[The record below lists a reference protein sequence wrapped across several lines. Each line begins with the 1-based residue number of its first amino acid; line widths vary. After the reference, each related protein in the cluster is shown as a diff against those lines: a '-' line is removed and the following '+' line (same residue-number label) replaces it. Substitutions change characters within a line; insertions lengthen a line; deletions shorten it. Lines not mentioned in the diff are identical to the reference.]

1 MPCTMTNPTDPDLAR
16 FLTDELGVDAP
27 ASGAREWMTRGP
39 VWIWRGNGNGP
50 PPKAAWY
57 FLTISGDV
65 AQAIRLSAGRA
76 SSGQKRG
83 FGSVRVTAT
92 IGATSWQTSL
102 FPAKE
107 LGGYLLPL
115 KATVRKAEE
124 LEADMEADVL
134 ITLADR

>member
-16 FLTDELGVDAP
+16 FLADELGVDAP
-27 ASGAREWMTRGP
+27 VADTRTWAARGP
-39 VWIWRGNGNGP
+39 VWIWRGNHPDGTP
-50 PPKAAWY
+50 TKAAWY

-65 AQAIRLSAGRA
+65 AQAIRA
-76 SSGQKRG
+76 SSGRKAG

-115 KATVRKAEE
+115 KAAVRKAER
-124 LEADMEADVL
+124 LEADMEADV
-134 ITLADR
+134 TLKIADR

>member
-1 MPCTMTNPTDPDLAR
+1 MTNPNDPDLAR
-16 FLTDELGVDAP
+16 FLADELGVDAP
-27 ASGAREWMTRGP
+27 ATDIRNWVTRGP

-57 FLTISGDV
+57 FLTISGEV
-65 AQAIRLSAGRA
+65 AQAIRAGA
-76 SSGQKRG
+76 GQRRG

-115 KATVRKAEE
+115 KATVRKAEG
-124 LEADMEADVL
+124 LEADTEADV
-134 ITLADR
+134 TLTLVDR

>member
-1 MPCTMTNPTDPDLAR
+1 MSCTMTNPTDPDLAR
-16 FLTDELGVDAP
+16 FLADELGVDAP
-27 ASGAREWMTRGP
+27 ATDIRNWAARGP

-65 AQAIRLSAGRA
+65 AQAIRASAGRKA
-76 SSGQKRG
+76 G

>member
-1 MPCTMTNPTDPDLAR
+1 MTNPNDPDLAR
-16 FLTDELGVDAP
+16 FLADELGVDAP
-27 ASGAREWMTRGP
+27 ATDIRNWVTRGP

-57 FLTISGDV
+57 FLTISGEV
-65 AQAIRLSAGRA
+65 AQAIRAGA
-76 SSGQKRG
+76 GQKRG

-115 KATVRKAEE
+115 KATVRKAEG
-124 LEADMEADVL
+124 LEADTEADV
-134 ITLADR
+134 TLTLVDR